1 MAVIKITDIHV
12 SNDIGQVLRG
22 AGGSVDVDE
31 PLTFFEPEAKNNKW
45 SLKKPVPSDDLYY
58 DYDETVTLD
67 GNSSLSTELTFP
79 WFVGKKKKEIK
90 TFTMSSGESTFNVE
104 IYYLFGLAIPVIDTT
119 ANVYGVKDLIDR
131 LQELGW
137 NWEYATLKGG
147 TEEPYRIDDFRG
159 YSTQVNLP
167 FQYIASDATTNA
179 TSINI
184 SLFGNFSPPSN
195 SDNDVTLRWIGK
207 VFGDNWEVGV
217 LIVNSSN
224 KYVTS
229 ATGNQIGFAGT
240 GCTLNDIL
248 PTTTV
253 KLTSMLPAGSY
264 KIYYVL
270 RDKRNTARFIP
281 LPHLGS
287 DSYTNPQTITVSKYI
302 AKESSFTTDIVS
314 KSEYGWFRFNNSS
327 SYPKGKP
334 SLFISDNSAGLC
346 SLTYYYMS
354 FFFDATDTDENVANF
369 VINAQNLKC
378 SYSGA
383 SAPLPVNVYMY
394 VDGVQTSSVTVKKGE
409 YKRIELL
416 FDRIFGNNAS
426 STTVP
431 NMPPMARYMTITF
444 KVNGAD
450 KTYQCPICITQASAA
465 KATSNT
471 GKLLK
476 NGTIYSTDVM
486 S

>member
-1 MAVIKITDIHV
+1 MAVIKTSEINAAKEV
-12 SNDIGQVLRG
+12 GQVLLD
-22 AGGSVDVDE
+22 AGHDVNINKPRTYFVTD
-31 PLTFFEPEAKNNKW
+31 LNKW

-58 DYDETVTLD
+58 DYDETVTLEGD
-67 GNSSLSTELTFP
+67 SSLSTEFTFP

-90 TFTMSSGESTFNVE
+90 TFTMTTDGTETFNIE
-104 IYYLFGLAIPVIDTT
+104 LYHLFGLSIPVIDTS
-119 ANVYGVKDLIDR
+119 ANIYGVKELIDR
-131 LQELGW
+131 LQVLGW
-137 NWEYATLKGG
+137 NWEYQTLKGG
-147 TEEPYRIDDFRG
+147 EDERYRLGDFRG
-159 YSTQVNLP
+159 YSTQVNKP
-167 FQYIASDATTNA
+167 FQYIASDTTTQA
-179 TSINI
+179 ASVNI
-184 SLFGNFSPPSN
+184 SLFGNFSTTN
-195 SDNDVTLRWIGK
+195 NNDNDVSLRWIGR
-207 VFGDNWEVGV
+207 VLGDNWEVGV
-217 LIVNSSN
+217 LVVNSSGD
-224 KYVTS
+224 YVVS

-253 KLTSMLPAGSY
+253 KLTSMLSAGSY
-264 KIYYVL
+264 QLYYVL

-287 DSYTNPQTITVSKYI
+287 DSYTNPQSITITKYI

-354 FFFDATDTDENVANF
+354 FFFDATDTEESVNNF
-369 VINAQNLKC
+369 VINTQNLKC
-378 SYSGA
+378 SYSGS

-394 VDGVQTSSVTVKKGE
+394 VDGNQVSSVTVKKGE

-426 STTVP
+426 STTIP

-444 KVNGAD
+444 QVNGSD

-465 KATSNT
+465 QATSNT

-476 NGTIYSTDVM
+476 NGTIYGTDVM